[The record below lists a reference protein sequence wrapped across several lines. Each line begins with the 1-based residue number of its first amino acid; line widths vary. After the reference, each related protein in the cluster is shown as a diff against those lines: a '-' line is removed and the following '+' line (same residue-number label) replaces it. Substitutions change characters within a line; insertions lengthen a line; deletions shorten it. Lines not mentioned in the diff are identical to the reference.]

1 MYAYVQYTSGYLNE
15 YRYTYLYTYVYNY
28 MEISSHGDPSSV
40 GGDHKTCNS
49 CILCHNARTTRLTCA
64 RKPRV
69 LLEIY
74 AGMDIKIKPKFLNDF
89 ISHGRGKG
97 KDALKFRYAY
107 QRTAVRSKEETI
119 SSTEDDLTRHG
130 CCK

>member
-1 MYAYVQYTSGYLNE
+1 MQLMHIVSQ
-15 YRYTYLYTYVYNY
+15 RKDD
-28 MEISSHGDPSSV
+28 SSDVCKEASS
-40 GGDHKTCNS
+40 
-49 CILCHNARTTRLTCA
+49 A
-64 RKPRV
+64 
-69 LLEIY
+69 LEIY

-107 QRTAVRSKEETI
+107 QRTAVRSTEEKI
-119 SSTEDDLTRHG
+119 SSIEYDLARHG

>member
-1 MYAYVQYTSGYLNE
+1 MQLMHIVSQ
-15 YRYTYLYTYVYNY
+15 RKDD
-28 MEISSHGDPSSV
+28 SSDMCKEASS
-40 GGDHKTCNS
+40 
-49 CILCHNARTTRLTCA
+49 A
-64 RKPRV
+64 
-69 LLEIY
+69 LEIY

-107 QRTAVRSKEETI
+107 QRTAVRSKEEKI